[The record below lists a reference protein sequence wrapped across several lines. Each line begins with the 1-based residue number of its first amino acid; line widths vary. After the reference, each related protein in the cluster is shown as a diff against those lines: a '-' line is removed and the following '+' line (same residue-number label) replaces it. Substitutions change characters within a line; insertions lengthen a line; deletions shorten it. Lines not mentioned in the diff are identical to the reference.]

1 MKKTIVITGA
11 NGFLGS
17 NLIHKLSQDND
28 VIAISRSNYNIR
40 DCKVNFISTSMSDY
54 HSLVDVI
61 NEYSPDF
68 IIHFAW
74 DGGNTYKLINSLEQY
89 ENITNSS
96 LLLEA
101 LCKTKAHFIGLGAG
115 AEYGPLQNIFSE
127 NDLENPISNYGR
139 SKFLFKEISK
149 NYCASNNI
157 KWTWIRP
164 FYTYGPRDVETRLIP
179 RIIKSCLNNEKIEL
193 DSCNS
198 YSDYLYIDDFIKMMI
213 FILDNELQGV
223 YNLCSGKPQNI
234 RSLVEKVISH
244 FPNNKVSFDKE
255 NDRKNFC
262 HNVSGDNEKIQK
274 LMNLSLTS
282 IENGIAETIQ
292 YYKEK
297 SLK

>member
-17 NLIHKLSQDND
+17 NLVHRLSQDNN

-40 DCKVNFISTSMSDY
+40 DCNVNFISTSMNEY

-74 DGGNTYKLINSLEQY
+74 DGGNTYKLINSLDQY
-89 ENITNSS
+89 ENVTNSS
-96 LLLEA
+96 ILLEA
-101 LCKTKAHFIGLGAG
+101 LNKTKSHFIGLGAG
-115 AEYGPLQNIFSE
+115 AEYGSFKNCFSE
-127 NDLENPISNYGR
+127 QDLENPISNYGR

-149 NYCASNNI
+149 NYCASKDI

-179 RIIKSCLNNEKIEL
+179 RIIKSCLLDEKLEL
-193 DSCNS
+193 DSCDS
-198 YSDYLYIDDFIKMMI
+198 YSDYLYVDDFMKMMI
-213 FILDNELQGV
+213 FIIQNELQGV

-234 RSLVEKVISH
+234 RSLVEKVISN
-244 FPNNKVSFDKE
+244 FPNNQVTFDKE

-262 HNVSGDNEKIQK
+262 HNVSGNNEKIQK
-274 LMNLSLTS
+274 LMDLSLTP
-282 IENGIAETIQ
+282 IDDGISKTIK

-297 SLK
+297 FIK